1 MQQKHSDE
9 LMVTVEDYV
18 NAETALHA
26 LVKAAAA
33 LGRRTFALGVND
45 STDSI
50 NRLLDKNE
58 TTVIIPEVGTKLV
71 SEVVQSY
78 DHVKQNF
85 IFLVKNWKSLT
96 ETHEREDKEVEEEE
110 NDDDDNDDE
119 DDEDNGSRDLKQAHR
134 GDI

>member
-50 NRLLDKNE
+50 NRLLDENE
-58 TTVIIPEVGTKLV
+58 TTVNIPAVGTKLV

-96 ETHEREDKEVEEEE
+96 EAHEQEDKEEEEE
-110 NDDDDNDDE
+110 KEEDDEDE
-119 DDEDNGSRDLKQAHR
+119 DDEDNGSRDRKQAHR